1 MLVVWAQLPSLA
13 DVHSLNQRVL
23 PMLPAEQQQ
32 RIERH
37 RHAADRHAR
46 VLVRALLVGAVR
58 QLVGWDAAKTL
69 ANLYVEPQGR
79 PYVRGL
85 ERSVSFSHAGQM
97 VACALGP
104 ISATGVGILGVGVD
118 IEQVLAL
125 SPHELAPA
133 LSEAELAA
141 ARAAINP
148 QDALCAIWTT
158 KEALLK
164 ARGTGFLTESHSVR
178 TDISPSDGIYWK
190 RLDAPLG
197 YVLTVAGPWPLDT
210 VRGQHFG
217 TAEYMGAV

>member
-1 MLVVWAQLPSLA
+1 MRVVVAQLPSLA
-13 DVHSLNQRVL
+13 VVHSLNQWVL
-23 PMLPAEQQQ
+23 PLLPVEERQ
-32 RIERH
+32 RIERF
-37 RHAADRHAR
+37 RHAVDRHPR
-46 VLVRALLVGAVR
+46 VLVRALLVAVVR
-58 QLVGWDAAKTL
+58 QLAGWDAAKTL
-69 ANLYVEPQGR
+69 ASLCVEPQGR

-148 QDALCAIWTT
+148 QDALFATWTA
-158 KEALLK
+158 KEALVK
-164 ARGTGFLTESHSVR
+164 AHGTGFVTESRSVR
-178 TDISPSDGIYWK
+178 IDISPSNGIYWK

-210 VRGQHFG
+210 VQCEHLGA
-217 TAEYMGAV
+217 AEYMGAV